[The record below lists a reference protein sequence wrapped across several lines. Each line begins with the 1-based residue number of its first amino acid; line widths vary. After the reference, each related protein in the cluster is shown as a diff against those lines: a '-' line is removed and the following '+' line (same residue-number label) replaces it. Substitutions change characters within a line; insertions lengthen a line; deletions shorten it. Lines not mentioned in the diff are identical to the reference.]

1 MYLTLCLCLSSRV
14 LATACNLCNHLK
26 YKKYK
31 PKLQNLQ
38 HWGWQ
43 NHQQKANTTYIGG
56 FAVLFLD
63 GMSKERKIQKDK
75 VQSVKVEWKNT
86 KNTNIQSAFLEV
98 MEKYN
103 KNTKIQSVFFVIL
116 QTNAKQ
122 IRMQSQKYK
131 IQQNTDQKF
140 QTYKIKNINLN
151 MNQRANPMF
160 ILKGKNPL
168 AKYMQN
174 QPVVFSKPCNS
185 DFVFLSL
192 IFSYLFFCIFNSL
205 QKTLL

>member
-14 LATACNLCNHLK
+14 LATACNLCNHLKYKK

-103 KNTKIQSVFFVIL
+103 KNTKCIFCNFTNKCKTN
-116 QTNAKQ
+116 TNAIPKIQ
-122 IRMQSQKYK
+122 NTTKYGPNVSNIQNKKYK
-131 IQQNTDQKF
+131 PKHEPESQPHVHFERQEPTC
-140 QTYKIKNINLN
+140 KIH
-151 MNQRANPMF
+151 
-160 ILKGKNPL
+160 
-168 AKYMQN
+168 AK
-174 QPVVFSKPCNS
+174 PTC
-185 DFVFLSL
+185 
-192 IFSYLFFCIFNSL
+192 CIF
-205 QKTLL
+205 